1 VQPKP
6 TFLLRKGRVLTP
18 HSRLRYRLLRL
29 RTLRTA
35 GLDLDE
41 FVAVGSLALRSVSL
55 PFVVAFD
62 YLAWPVVRR
71 TLGRG
76 QWTVV
81 KVQFHG
87 LDAEMVRVAWADT
100 EDDARRVMQKFTH
113 APP

>member
-1 VQPKP
+1 
-6 TFLLRKGRVLTP
+6 
-18 HSRLRYRLLRL
+18 L

-35 GLDLDE
+35 GLDADE
-41 FVAVGSLALRSVSL
+41 FVAVGSVALRLVSL
-55 PFVVAFD
+55 PLAVAFD

-100 EDDARRVMQKFTH
+100 EDEAKRVMTELAHQ
-113 APP
+113 PPPVRP